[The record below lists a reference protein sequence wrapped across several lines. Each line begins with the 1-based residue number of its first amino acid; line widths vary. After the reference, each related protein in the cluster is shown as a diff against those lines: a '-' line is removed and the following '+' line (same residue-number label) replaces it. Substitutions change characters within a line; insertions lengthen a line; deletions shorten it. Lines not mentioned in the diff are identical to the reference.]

1 MQGSNK
7 EEKKRKREEHER
19 EQHEAKKQR
28 SWSTITPSLPNISL
42 KPNRTLKSAIGEAFD
57 IELGR
62 RKRAREGAE
71 GEGDGGE
78 SARPAS
84 RPRRRGR

>member
-42 KPNRTLKSAIGEAFD
+42 KPNRTLKSAICEAVD
-57 IELGR
+57 NELEGL
-62 RKRAREGAE
+62 RAKARGANQR
-71 GEGDGGE
+71 
-78 SARPAS
+78 AL
-84 RPRRRGR
+84 RRGPKR

>member
-42 KPNRTLKSAIGEAFD
+42 KPNRTLKSAIGEAID

-71 GEGDGGE
+71 GEGE